1 MLLVLEITEYKEQA
15 IELEQKAA
23 KSHWQGEPNWQYF
36 TNRRMPQGSSLGY
49 KHTQEYQTGEKISA
63 AGKGRTY
70 SEESKAKMSD
80 IKKGSNNPMYG
91 RTGAAFPRYGTKH
104 SEETKAGC
112 QKTF

>member
-23 KSHWQGEPNWQYF
+23 NSCKKPLTRWTQLTIFYQP
-36 TNRRMPQGSSLGY
+36 PQGSSLGY
-49 KHTQEYQTGEKISA
+49 KHTQETKEKISA